1 MPFSYHLNISIA
13 SSNYNTLNETKVNI
27 FLSVQVKFKIEGDFM
42 PLHESILRNAI
53 KENYFKGKFSP
64 ELNSTQVW
72 ISKI

>member
-1 MPFSYHLNISIA
+1 
-13 SSNYNTLNETKVNI
+13 
-27 FLSVQVKFKIEGDFM
+27 VQVKFKIEGDFM
-42 PLHESILRNAI
+42 PLHESTLRNAI